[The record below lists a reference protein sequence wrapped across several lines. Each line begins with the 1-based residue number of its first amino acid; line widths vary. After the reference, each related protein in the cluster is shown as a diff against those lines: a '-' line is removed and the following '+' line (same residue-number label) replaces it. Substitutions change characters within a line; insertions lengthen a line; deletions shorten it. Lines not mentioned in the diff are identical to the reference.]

1 MLQGKYT
8 DQKTASTGY
17 FQWMFQPQKT
27 EEPFFLRCSLS
38 QYRPVNLHKRQDN
51 PNPILKCLNHSV
63 FFLDLTYYLSSQLT
77 AVSSGCSV
85 LNFLWDG
92 SPGRRDMQCSKDRAI
107 SSIVHLSSW
116 SACSSSVNGPCLVRV
131 SSCML
136 AQVESSTVQK
146 KRDFRRSARS
156 NLTICNVL
164 LYVLLYVAFYII
176 LLSLKRQFVEIQHS
190 FTSS

>member
-1 MLQGKYT
+1 
-8 DQKTASTGY
+8 
-17 FQWMFQPQKT
+17 MFQLQKT
-27 EEPFFLRCSLS
+27 EEPFFLHCSLS

-146 KRDFRRSARS
+146 KKDFRRSAQS
-156 NLTICNVL
+156 NLTICN
-164 LYVLLYVAFYII
+164 VLLYVAFYII